1 MNFNDALLTVKLTL
15 ESEAVPLLIGES
27 GIGKTSLV
35 KKLGLEENYYVVN
48 IDANLLKEG
57 EIGGLPTVEDYVIN
71 IYGRAVKSKR
81 TVYAIH
87 IKLLQV
93 EEYLR
98 ENNNGKVLLFIDE
111 LNRCEHTVQQEL
123 MNLILNREINGYMLP
138 KNVYVIA
145 AMNPSNKYEK
155 YGQSDYQV
163 VEMDP
168 AQENRFVWIDMDS
181 DIKNWLT
188 WAMSEEGN
196 IHKDIIEFI
205 GTFPEYLHNPY
216 GEESVKAT
224 PRSWERVSKAYKIYL
239 NNKSKYPH
247 KIFYNLV
254 KGNVGAS
261 ITQDFFNYLEETKNA
276 IIKPEDIFNRGYISD
291 ELYVKVKGESHSK
304 LYIAAKNA
312 LLYLKGIE
320 HGEKEINLFS
330 EFIQM
335 YPKDLKAGI
344 MQDIKFNY
352 SDSLYRE
359 FINNDI
365 FIEGYFSLY
374 EDLED

>member
-15 ESEAVPLLIGES
+15 ESGAVPLLIGES
-27 GIGKTSLV
+27 GIGKTSLI
-35 KKLGLEENYYVVN
+35 KQLGTHENYYVVN

-57 EIGGLPTVEDYVIN
+57 EIGGLPTVEDYIISKDEN
-71 IYGRAVKSKR
+71 TIKSKR
-81 TVYAIH
+81 TIYAIH

-138 KNVYVIA
+138 KNVDVIA
-145 AMNPSNKYEK
+145 AMNPSNKYNK
-155 YGQSDYQV
+155 YHQSEYQV
-163 VEMDP
+163 VDMDP
-168 AQENRFVWIDMDS
+168 AQENRFVWIDIDS
-181 DIKNWLT
+181 DTKSWLT

-196 IHKDIIEFI
+196 IHTDIIEFI
-205 GTFPEYLHNPY
+205 GTFPDYLHTPY
-216 GEESVKAT
+216 IEESIKAT
-224 PRSWERVSKAYKIYL
+224 PRSWERVSKAYGVYL
-239 NNKSKYPH
+239 SNKNKYPS

-254 KGNVGAS
+254 KGNVGGS
-261 ITQDFFNYLEETKNA
+261 IAQDFLNFLEENKNP
-276 IIKPEDIFNRGYISD
+276 IIKPQDIFEKGYLSD
-291 ELYVKVKGESHSK
+291 ELYVKVKNESHSR

-312 LLYLKGIE
+312 LLYLKHSE
-320 HGEKEINLFS
+320 HGENDINLFA

-335 YPKDLKAGI
+335 YPKDLKVGI
-344 MQDIKFNY
+344 MQEVKFNY
-352 SDSLYRE
+352 SDSLYKE
-359 FINNDI
+359 FLDNDI

-374 EDLED
+374 EDLDD